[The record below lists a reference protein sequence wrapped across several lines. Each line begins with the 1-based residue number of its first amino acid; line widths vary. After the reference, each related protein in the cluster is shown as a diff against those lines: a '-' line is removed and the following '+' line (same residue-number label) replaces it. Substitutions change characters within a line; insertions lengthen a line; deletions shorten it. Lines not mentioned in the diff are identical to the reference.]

1 MKLEDLE
8 KELKQRKLDSLYL
21 LYGEERFLLESCLK
35 KIKNLFGET
44 LRGINYIEIDETN
57 LDEIISDI
65 ETPPFGFEKKLIFA
79 KNTGLFKKEGKK
91 KNKKEENSIQV
102 KLLEFLEENYENIK
116 DAIVLVFI

>member
-79 KNTGLFKKEGKK
+79 VRILKMPHAMTLRR
-91 KNKKEENSIQV
+91 
-102 KLLEFLEENYENIK
+102 
-116 DAIVLVFI
+116 

>member
-44 LRGINYIEIDETN
+44 LRGINYIEIDGLKDKMVQFYPHHY
-57 LDEIISDI
+57 LDIH
-65 ETPPFGFEKKLIFA
+65 
-79 KNTGLFKKEGKK
+79 
-91 KNKKEENSIQV
+91 
-102 KLLEFLEENYENIK
+102 LLQ
-116 DAIVLVFI
+116 